1 MTTIVGEHWSGSV
14 SRVIYLVS
22 LVLLVT
28 ACGPEPE
35 KKTVIR
41 PVKAMRVADSS
52 GLMERA
58 LPGRAKAGLEVN
70 LSFRVPGP
78 MIAFPV
84 SVGDEVKAGDVMA
97 RIDPT
102 DYETAVRTLEAQLA
116 RGQATA
122 KRARNDVTRNEK
134 IQKEDSGAIS
144 QASIDRSREAVD
156 AADATVRS
164 LRASVKTARDQL
176 SYTEL
181 KAPFDGM
188 VVETYAENFETAI
201 AKQPILRVLNPESIE
216 FVINVPENLI
226 GLSPYVESITVK
238 FDALPD
244 VDVPA
249 KVKEIGKEA
258 SQATRTYPVTL
269 VMAQPPGAEI
279 LPGMAGKAYI
289 VGRPPKDHEQVSIQ
303 IPATAVFTGAEPGK
317 SYVWIVDESSKT
329 LSRREVELAGLSR
342 FGTRIRAGLE
352 PGELIVVKGVHSVS
366 DGQQVR
372 ILDDTRADTA
382 S

>member
-1 MTTIVGEHWSGSV
+1 MTTIVGEHGSGSV

-70 LSFRVPGP
+70 LSFRVQGP

-84 SVGDEVKAGDVMA
+84 SVGDEVKAGDVVA

-102 DYETAVRTLEAQLA
+102 DYETAVRTLEGQLA

-289 VGRPPKDHEQVSIQ
+289 VGRPPKDHEQVGIQ

>member
-1 MTTIVGEHWSGSV
+1 M
-14 SRVIYLVS
+14 IYLVS

-35 KKTVIR
+35 KKTIIR

-58 LPGRAKAGLEVN
+58 FPGRAKAGLEVN
-70 LSFRVPGP
+70 LSFRVSGP
-78 MIAFPV
+78 LIAFPA
-84 SVGDEVKAGDVMA
+84 SVGDEIKAGEVVA

-102 DYETAVRTLEAQLA
+102 DYETALRTLEGQLA
-116 RGQATA
+116 RGQAIA
-122 KRARNDVTRNEK
+122 KRARADVARNENIRK
-134 IQKEDSGAIS
+134 QDPGAIS
-144 QASIDRSREAVD
+144 QAAIDRSREALD
-156 AADATVRS
+156 AASASVRS
-164 LRASVKTARDQL
+164 LRASVKTASDRL

-181 KAPFDGM
+181 KAPFDGV
-188 VVETYAENFETAI
+188 VVETYAENFETVI
-201 AKQPILRVLNPESIE
+201 SKQPILRLLNPESIE

-226 GLSPYVESITVK
+226 GLAPYLESIVVN
-238 FDALPD
+238 FDALPGI
-244 VDVPA
+244 DVPA
-249 KVKEIGKEA
+249 DVKEIGKEA

-269 VMAQPPGAEI
+269 VMKQPPGAEI
-279 LPGMAGKAYI
+279 LPGMAGKAYA
-289 VGRPPKDHEQVSIQ
+289 VGRPPKDHEQVGIQ

-329 LSRREVELAGLSR
+329 LSRREVEVGGLSR

-372 ILDDTRADTA
+372 ILDNARADTA

>member
-1 MTTIVGEHWSGSV
+1 MTTIVGEHGSGSV

-181 KAPFDGM
+181 KAPFDGV

>member
-1 MTTIVGEHWSGSV
+1 MTTIVGEHGSGSV

-102 DYETAVRTLEAQLA
+102 DYETAVRSLEAQLA

-181 KAPFDGM
+181 KAPFDGV

-289 VGRPPKDHEQVSIQ
+289 IGRPPKDHEQVGIQ

>member
-1 MTTIVGEHWSGSV
+1 MTTIVGEHGSGSV

-102 DYETAVRTLEAQLA
+102 DYETAVRSLEAQLA

-181 KAPFDGM
+181 KAPFDGV
-188 VVETYAENFETAI
+188 VVETYAENYETAI

>member
-1 MTTIVGEHWSGSV
+1 MTTIVGEHGSGSV

-102 DYETAVRTLEAQLA
+102 DYETAVRSLEAQLA

-181 KAPFDGM
+181 KAPFDGV

-372 ILDDTRADTA
+372 ILDDTRADAA